1 MPPLQLFYYMSTAAI
16 FALAWWKGGS
26 PERLGVIVLAVA
38 YFATG
43 VVKDVVWNEM
53 RIGVAAVDLAL
64 AAILTGLALTRRRWW
79 LLVAASNQIL
89 VVLAHF
95 AALSDPALGL
105 RVSVASR
112 WAFGLIALY
121 ALSGGVLEHWL
132 ARERTDAPPPRSPE
146 TSL

>member
-26 PERLGVIVLAVA
+26 PERLGVITLAVA

-43 VVKDVVWNEM
+43 VVKDLVWNEM
-53 RIGVAAVDLAL
+53 RIGVAAIDLVL
-64 AAILTGLALTRRRWW
+64 AAIFIAMALMHQRWW
-79 LLVAASNQIL
+79 LLVAAANQSL

-95 AALSDPALGL
+95 AAVSDPSLGL

-112 WAFGLIALY
+112 WTFGLVALY
-121 ALSGGVLEHWL
+121 ALFGGVVEHWL
-132 ARERTDAPPPRSPE
+132 ARERTAE
-146 TSL
+146 